1 MLTNHPAERASA
13 SWSVARVGSALV
25 LALIAATP
33 ANAGGVLTLS
43 CIGGSNLNCV
53 GQYGAAGDPYVRA
66 VPEPLGEEEKAQI
79 AAHERKWM
87 TRCHPVIE
95 HDKYGVAHYQYAA
108 RGCEYGLGTD

>member
-1 MLTNHPAERASA
+1 MLTNRAAERASA
-13 SWSVARVGSALV
+13 SVARVGSALV
-25 LALIAATP
+25 LALIAVTP
-33 ANAGGVLTLS
+33 ANAGGVVTLS
-43 CIGGSNLNCV
+43 CIGGSKNLNCV

-79 AAHERKWM
+79 AVRERKWM

-95 HDKYGVAHYQYAA
+95 RDKYGVAHYQYAA